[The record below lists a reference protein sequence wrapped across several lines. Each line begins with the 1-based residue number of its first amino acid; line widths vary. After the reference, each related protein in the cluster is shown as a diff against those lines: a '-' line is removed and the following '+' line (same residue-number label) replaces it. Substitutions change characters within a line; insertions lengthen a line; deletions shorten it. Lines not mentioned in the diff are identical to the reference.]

1 MRPPIQITDILLNA
15 QELHFNHPDTFFA
28 PSQDE
33 LATIKRGDNVKIGAV
48 LDYEVCEASVEHF
61 WVLVNDVTGTSIT
74 GAVNTAL
81 MYTQSHNLKDG
92 DHVQFDFCAVMGII
106 ALNQNNG

>member
-15 QELHFNHPDTFFA
+15 QEIHSNHPDTFYA

-48 LDYEVCEASVEHF
+48 LDYEVCDASAERF
-61 WVLVNDVTGTSIT
+61 WVLVNDVTDTSII
-74 GAVNTAL
+74 GVVNNDL
-81 MYTQSHNLKDG
+81 LFTQSHNLKDG
-92 DHVQFDFCAVMGII
+92 DHVQFDFCAVMDII
-106 ALNQNNG
+106 SAEPK